1 MVNSLSW
8 FCYHILN
15 EVSCTDYVSFEM
27 RLKDPDS
34 GAYLDPFN
42 FDFETYDVFI
52 YIHYN
57 ARIQISPSTLAGK
70 QYISINS
77 YSIMTS

>member
-52 YIHYN
+52 CVYKYI
-57 ARIQISPSTLAGK
+57 
-70 QYISINS
+70 YI
-77 YSIMTS
+77 IMHEFKFLHQQ